1 MENKEVKYPIG
12 IQDFASIRKGG
23 FLYVDKTELIYD
35 IVDRGSY
42 VFLCRPRRFGKSLL
56 VSTLHYYLAGRK
68 DLFTGLAIEELEK
81 DWIQHPVLHFD
92 LSRVKLF
99 PPEDLRLALHYM
111 LDKYDD
117 IFGVKTS
124 GRPGWRLN
132 ELIRKAHEITGQKVA
147 VLIDEYDTPLLE
159 VLDDPNEL
167 LAAHDTMAEFY
178 SSLKSNDRFLKFV
191 FLTGITNYIP
201 MSMFSG
207 FNNLY
212 KISNHDRY
220 AALCGFTEQELKD
233 NFRQGIEELAEKKK
247 RTPEE
252 TLAMLKDK
260 YNGYH
265 FTEALLDL
273 YNPFSILNTFSK
285 REIGDYWF
293 ESGTSTGLLRILKQ
307 YLGDF
312 RRDLKWLEDN
322 HHMDS
327 SHFMK
332 PIEDHAELIPLLYQS
347 GYLTIK
353 EYDREYRMCIL
364 DYPNAEV
371 REGML
376 KALLPIYSTIDPD
389 DAANAASRAS
399 TALREGDIDRAMGEL
414 QLLLEK
420 KMFRRARPKFLDD
433 MEIKE
438 ENYLKLFAMF
448 FRMMH
453 RQVYAEVKDSKD
465 ATDVTITTPEYVYV
479 VELKEDT
486 PPEVALEQLDKKGYA
501 VPYLGGSRKVYKI
514 GVNFSAKEH
523 TLSEWKVMEG

>member
-1 MENKEVKYPIG
+1 
-12 IQDFASIRKGG
+12 
-23 FLYVDKTELIYD
+23 
-35 IVDRGSY
+35 
-42 VFLCRPRRFGKSLL
+42 
-56 VSTLHYYLAGRK
+56 
-68 DLFTGLAIEELEK
+68 
-81 DWIQHPVLHFD
+81 
-92 LSRVKLF
+92 
-99 PPEDLRLALHYM
+99 
-111 LDKYDD
+111 
-117 IFGVKTS
+117 
-124 GRPGWRLN
+124 
-132 ELIRKAHEITGQKVA
+132 
-147 VLIDEYDTPLLE
+147 
-159 VLDDPNEL
+159 
-167 LAAHDTMAEFY
+167 
-178 SSLKSNDRFLKFV
+178 
-191 FLTGITNYIP
+191 
-201 MSMFSG
+201 
-207 FNNLY
+207 
-212 KISNHDRY
+212 
-220 AALCGFTEQELKD
+220 
-233 NFRQGIEELAEKKK
+233 
-247 RTPEE
+247 
-252 TLAMLKDK
+252 
-260 YNGYH
+260 
-265 FTEALLDL
+265 
-273 YNPFSILNTFSK
+273 
-285 REIGDYWF
+285 
-293 ESGTSTGLLRILKQ
+293 
-307 YLGDF
+307 
-312 RRDLKWLEDN
+312 
-322 HHMDS
+322 
-327 SHFMK
+327 MK